1 LEDASDSNA
10 DLRQD
15 VVELMPALRA
25 YAYALSRSRHD
36 ADDLVQETLVKALA
50 NLSSFTPGTRLR
62 AWLFTIMRNTF
73 YNHASRSKRE
83 VTGLDL
89 AESAHNPIE
98 ETQEWT
104 MRGKE
109 LLEAINRLPNHY
121 RETLVLVVV
130 VGVSYEEAA
139 RLCDCEIGTI
149 KSRVNRARSMIMTD
163 LGGKLY

>member
-1 LEDASDSNA
+1 MNNESDKDAN
-10 DLRQD
+10 LRQD

-25 YAYALSRSRHD
+25 YAYALSRNRHD

-73 YNHASRSKRE
+73 YNHASRSGRE
-83 VTGLDL
+83 VTGLDVAASL
-89 AESAHNPIE
+89 QSPIE